1 MKKIIIFG
9 LFTLIFLKMSVEYLF
24 TKKPEKRVF
33 FRKAEH
39 KIPDGFKLRECD
51 VPCYVK
57 PRRGINSDLQVSV
70 EGRTESFRYSME
82 GIAHYSQLRQ
92 RSSHHFGLATTSFK
106 SDIPLPYF
114 SWSEYNIKTPPVDF
128 HEVIHGVSFAAR
140 NCASLNDREKWVK
153 GLQDIVRVDSMSSCL
168 HNAEWP
174 RDILRSNKAGMM
186 RKYLFH
192 LAFENECSEDYVTEK
207 VWGALS
213 SGTVPIYYG
222 APNILDHVPEHSV
235 INVADFD
242 SVESLGRYLK
252 FLMNDEQ
259 EYNRYHEWRFKDY
272 SDEFKAKFRFTYT
285 HSECRACRM
294 VFADIHGLI
303 FDHDTQEIRH

>member
-1 MKKIIIFG
+1 MNKIFFIG
-9 LFTLIFLKMSVEYLF
+9 LILLIFLKMSLEYVL
-24 TKKPEKRVF
+24 TKKNPKKNVLRT
-33 FRKAEH
+33 K
-39 KIPDGFKLRECD
+39 KYNIPVGFKLSECD

-57 PRRGINSDLQVSV
+57 PRRGINSDLHVSV

-82 GIAHYSQLRQ
+82 GSGHYRQLEYKEK
-92 RSSHHFGLATTSFK
+92 HHFGLATTSFK

-114 SWSEYNIKTPPVDF
+114 SWAEYNIKTPPVDF
-128 HEVIHGVSFAAR
+128 NKVIHGASFAAR
-140 NCASLNDREKWVK
+140 NCASLNSREKWVK
-153 GLQDIVRVDSMSSCL
+153 GLQDMVRVDSMSSCL

-174 RDILRSNKAGMM
+174 KNILRSDKAGMM
-186 RKYLFH
+186 SKYLFH

-242 SVESLGRYLK
+242 SVESLGRYLT

-272 SDEFKAKFRFTYT
+272 SDEFKKKFSFTRT

-294 VFADIHGLI
+294 VFADIHGLK
-303 FDHDTQEIRH
+303 FDHFKQEIIH